1 MEWVEVRGRTVEV
14 AVAAALDE
22 LGLDKERAEIEVI
35 QEPEKGFLG
44 LGSQDAI
51 VRVKPKPRRRRRRG
65 GGQRSR
71 QGAQG
76 QQKSKRSQA
85 TRSSPAPKSSAK
97 PKNKQKAA
105 PKTENRRKARPKSEN
120 QPKKEE
126 AAVTEVDPE
135 EQAQVVEGFLLGL
148 LEALG
153 LEGQVTTA
161 TEDDIVM
168 ADVQGEQTEALI
180 GQRGS
185 IMQAVHEL
193 TRTVVQ
199 RRTKAPVRLRLDIAG
214 YVQRRREALA
224 IYAGR
229 LAEQV
234 KEDGQEVML
243 EPMNA
248 ADRKVI
254 HDAVS
259 EIDGVRTFSEGEEPQ
274 RSVVL
279 APSEADDA
287 N

>member
-1 MEWVEVRGRTVEV
+1 M
-14 AVAAALDE
+14 
-22 LGLDKERAEIEVI
+22 
-35 QEPEKGFLG
+35 
-44 LGSQDAI
+44 
-51 VRVKPKPRRRRRRG
+51 
-65 GGQRSR
+65 
-71 QGAQG
+71 
-76 QQKSKRSQA
+76 
-85 TRSSPAPKSSAK
+85 
-97 PKNKQKAA
+97 
-105 PKTENRRKARPKSEN
+105 
-120 QPKKEE
+120 
-126 AAVTEVDPE
+126 TEVDPE
-135 EQAQVVEGFLLGL
+135 EQAQVVEGFLTGL
-148 LEALG
+148 LDALG
-153 LEGQVTTA
+153 LEGQVTTS
-161 TEDDIVM
+161 TEEDIVM

-234 KEDGQEVML
+234 KEDGQEIML

-279 APSEADDA
+279 APAEAQDA
-287 N
+287 D

>member
-1 MEWVEVRGRTVEV
+1 MEWVEVKGRTVEV
-14 AVAAALDE
+14 AVDAALKE
-22 LGLDKERAEIEVI
+22 LGLDRERADIEVI
-35 QEPEKGFLG
+35 QEAEKGFLG
-44 LGSQDAI
+44 IGSQYAI

-65 GGQRSR
+65 SQRDRDQKKPR
-71 QGAQG
+71 Q
-76 QQKSKRSQA
+76 KRSP
-85 TRSSPAPKSSAK
+85 PAEGKEPRK
-97 PKNKQKAA
+97 PK
-105 PKTENRRKARPKSEN
+105 KARPKTES
-120 QPKKEE
+120 KKEE
-126 AAVTEVDPE
+126 AVVTEVDPQ
-135 EQAQVVEGFLLGL
+135 EQAQVVEGFLAGL

-153 LEGQVTTA
+153 LEGDVKTE
-161 TEDDIVM
+161 TEDDIVK

-180 GQRGS
+180 GPRGS

-199 RRTKAPVRLRLDIAG
+199 RRTKHPVRLRLDIAG

-234 KEDGQEVML
+234 QEDGQEIML

-259 EIDGVRTFSEGEEPQ
+259 DIEGVRTYSEGEEPH
-274 RSVVL
+274 RSVIL
-279 APSEADDA
+279 APDDSD
-287 N
+287 

>member
-1 MEWVEVRGRTVEV
+1 MEWVEVKGRTVEI

-22 LGLDKERAEIEVI
+22 LGLDKDRAEIEVI

-44 LGSQDAI
+44 LGAQDAI

-65 GGQRSR
+65 GQRSR
-71 QGAQG
+71 QGRQS
-76 QQKSKRSQA
+76 QQKSKQA
-85 TRSSPAPKSSAK
+85 TGSPAARKSSPKPKSQ
-97 PKNKQKAA
+97 QKAA
-105 PKTENRRKARPKSEN
+105 PKTDNRRKARPKSQK

-135 EQAQVVEGFLLGL
+135 EQAQVVEGFLTGL
-148 LEALG
+148 LDSLG
-153 LEGQVTTA
+153 LEGQVTTS

-234 KEDGQEVML
+234 KEDGQEIML

-279 APSEADDA
+279 APEEAEDA
-287 N
+287 D